1 MAGRAAGS
9 RASVTGTVH
18 DWVVVGA
25 GPAGLS
31 AAAALRERGVDPLV
45 LERGDAVGTAWRT
58 QRYDR
63 LHLHTVRSLSG
74 LPGLAIPKRFGRWV
88 SRDDFVAYLGAYAR
102 RFGIEPRFGVAVE
115 RIDRSNGTWR
125 LSTSGGGLEARHVAV
140 ATGFSNVARPA
151 DWPGVETY
159 RGELLHSVEY
169 RNAERFRGRDVLVVG
184 TGNSGAEIAVDLVV
198 GGAARVRLAVRTPPN
213 IVRRDRF
220 GVPAQVLG
228 IALGKL
234 PRRTRDPIG
243 RSLRRLTIPDLSA
256 YGLPA
261 PRNGFT
267 QVQETGTIPILDVGI
282 VDAVRS
288 GTVEIVPAVVALEG
302 EDVVLEGGER
312 VRPDAV
318 IAAIGFRP
326 DLEPLVGHLG
336 VLDERGLPLVHG
348 SAEHP
353 NAPGLHFV
361 GIELT
366 LSGLLRTAARDAR
379 AVAEAV

>member
-1 MAGRAAGS
+1 
-9 RASVTGTVH
+9 VTEPTNG
-18 DWVVVGA
+18 WVVVGA

-31 AAAALRERGVDPLV
+31 AAAALRERGVEPLV
-45 LERGDAVGTAWRT
+45 LEQGTGVGTAWRT
-58 QRYDR
+58 GRYDR

-74 LPGLAIPKRFGRWV
+74 LPGLAIPKGYGRWV
-88 SRDDFVAYLGAYAR
+88 ARDDFIDYLDAYAR
-102 RFGIEPRFGVAVE
+102 RFAIEPRFGVRVE
-115 RIDRSNGTWR
+115 RVDPAGAGWR
-125 LSTSGGGLEARHVAV
+125 LVTSDGGVGARRVAV
-140 ATGFSNVARPA
+140 ATGFSNVPRRPE
-151 DWPGVETY
+151 WPGVETF

-169 RNAERFRGRDVLVVG
+169 RNPERYRGRDVLVVG
-184 TGNSGAEIAVDLVV
+184 TGNSGAEIAVDLVE
-198 GGAARVRLAVRTPPN
+198 GGASRVMLAVRTPPN

-220 GVPAQVLG
+220 GIPAQVLG

-234 PRRTRDPIG
+234 PRRALDPIG

-261 PRNGFT
+261 PRDGFT
-267 QVQETGTIPILDVGI
+267 QVLRTGTIPILDVGI

-288 GTVEIVPAVVALEG
+288 GAVEILPAVAALDGDE
-302 EDVVLEGGER
+302 VVLEGGAR
-312 VRPDAV
+312 LRPDAV

-326 DLEPLVGHLG
+326 GLEPLVGHLG
-336 VLDERGLPLVHG
+336 VLDERGMPLVHG

-379 AVAEAV
+379 SVAEAV